1 MAIDPRYLDENYD
14 PNAPPTEP
22 YIPEDPYPWLGE
34 PYIFGEEE
42 QPPPLTLLPPP
53 LIENTNDTGNTDDN
67 EDPTLPPGPTAQP
80 TAQSGGTGG
89 TGGFAWPK
97 FNAPSYQAGPAFQAP
112 AKPFEFQPFDYAPFA
127 APKPGE
133 IFQDPSYQL
142 RRDEGLN
149 AIQNS
154 AAAKGLTR
162 LPQTVKALGG
172 WNQDFASREYGNIFD
187 RAAQSYDRNRGN
199 AFGNWQAN
207 RNNAADT
214 YSMNYGVSRDVFDR
228 NYRGGL
234 DTYDR
239 NYSRAKDMFDVN
251 QFQPAKLTFEDMY
264 RRYRD
269 NLNSQTTIAAAGA
282 GG

>member
-22 YIPEDPYPWLGE
+22 YIPEDPYPWLGQ

-53 LIENTNDTGNTDDN
+53 LIENTNDTGKTDDKKT
-67 EDPTLPPGPTAQP
+67 PPPPPGPTTQPTP

-97 FNAPSYQAGPAFQAP
+97 FNAPSFEAPPKFQYDAFQ
-112 AKPFEFQPFDYAPFA
+112 KPEFAD
-127 APKPGE
+127 
-133 IFQDPSYQL
+133 IFKDPSYQG

-162 LPQTVKALGG
+162 LPQTMKALGG

-187 RAAQSYDRNRGN
+187 RAAQSYDRNR
-199 AFGNWQAN
+199 A
-207 RNNAADT
+207 NAADT
-214 YSMNYGVSRDVFDR
+214 YAMNYGVSRDVFDR
-228 NYRGGL
+228 GYG
-234 DTYDR
+234 
-239 NYSRAKDMFDVN
+239 RAKDMFDVN
-251 QFQPAKLTFEDMY
+251 QFQPAKLTFEDLY
-264 RRYRD
+264 RRYKA
-269 NLNSQTTIAAAGA
+269 NLDSQTTIAAAGA

>member
-53 LIENTNDTGNTDDN
+53 LIENTNDTGNTDDKK
-67 EDPTLPPGPTAQP
+67 DPPPPPGPTAQP

-112 AKPFEFQPFDYAPFA
+112 PPFQYDAFKQPSFGD
-127 APKPGE
+127 
-133 IFQDPSYQL
+133 IFTDPSYQG
-142 RRDEGLN
+142 RRDEGLR
-149 AIQNS
+149 AIEHS
-154 AAAKGLTR
+154 AAAKGLSR

-187 RAAQSYDRNRGN
+187 RAAQSYDRNR
-199 AFGNWQAN
+199 A
-207 RNNAADT
+207 NAADT

>member
-1 MAIDPRYLDENYD
+1 MVPIFQDDDTYNDYY
-14 PNAPPTEP
+14 T
-22 YIPEDPYPWLGE
+22 DPYWD
-34 PYIFGEEE
+34 PYYDGQMPNGVPVVPLLPMPLPEEE
-42 QPPPLTLLPPP
+42 TPYV
-53 LIENTNDTGNTDDN
+53 NTNDTGNTDDKKT
-67 EDPTLPPGPTAQP
+67 PPPPPGPTTQPTP

-97 FNAPSYQAGPAFQAP
+97 FNAPSFEAPPKFQYDAFQ
-112 AKPFEFQPFDYAPFA
+112 KPEFAD
-127 APKPGE
+127 
-133 IFQDPSYQL
+133 IFKDPSYQG

-162 LPQTVKALGG
+162 LPQTMKALGG

-187 RAAQSYDRNRGN
+187 RAAQSYDRNR
-199 AFGNWQAN
+199 A
-207 RNNAADT
+207 NAADT
-214 YSMNYGVSRDVFDR
+214 YAMNYGVSRDVFDR
-228 NYRGGL
+228 GYG
-234 DTYDR
+234 
-239 NYSRAKDMFDVN
+239 RAKDMFDVN